1 MNLLT
6 GLFDRAGLQTNTT
19 KTNVMMFVPGK
30 IWSFLSDTAYRARM
44 DEDFRM
50 RVRVKRWIA
59 VSVTRSWQ

>member
-1 MNLLT
+1 MDFLT
-6 GLFDRAGLQTNTT
+6 GIFDRAGLQTNTT
-19 KTNVMMFVPGK
+19 KTKVMMVVPGK